1 MYIFSTTCI
10 LIPCEYEL
18 HQLQEPLARLS
29 HLNFKK
35 STNSITRMAYIYN
48 TRQSLE
54 MTEALETR
62 GIQLS
67 KIHYT
72 IRDNKYHPLFQGSR
86 FQLQV
91 QGTKI
96 ETQIDISTLLNSK
109 VPKIKMQRQST
120 AFDVHTDCSQSSC
133 FRLNFSPAPFLG

>member
-1 MYIFSTTCI
+1 M
-10 LIPCEYEL
+10 P
-18 HQLQEPLARLS
+18 
-29 HLNFKK
+29 
-35 STNSITRMAYIYN
+35 
-48 TRQSLE
+48 
-54 MTEALETR
+54 EALETR

-120 AFDVHTDCSQSSC
+120 AFDVHTRLFSVIVLPLELQSSTV
-133 FRLNFSPAPFLG
+133 LGLTAVCAASLLLLLLITAQTGT